1 MKRVAQGKW
10 WRRMGKHNNNVAS
23 QGEEIIQ
30 SLVNNDTECVH
41 ELQQFLE
48 SHLVA
53 DLEDLLRAS
62 NEYQH
67 YPLVVE

>member
-1 MKRVAQGKW
+1 
-10 WRRMGKHNNNVAS
+10 MGKHNNTLAS

-48 SHLVA
+48 RHLA
-53 DLEDLLRAS
+53 TDLEDLLRAS